1 MVKPG
6 YREYYVT
13 VDSTDRDR
21 TVWPSSS
28 QFQVKMEPSPTFQG
42 ATLSRAFKN
51 VKSVEIINVIYPNTN
66 NVVNDMYL
74 YLCVPELEGSIETTA
89 NFGKSAVAQLLPTKV
104 VGNFV
109 YSIYH
114 EDMHPK
120 NYYPVEGT
128 RIDKLTLEFRRK
140 DGTLFDFGTDTT
152 HGNSPNKLVQTS
164 ATFRIVVRDRLIP

>member
-21 TVWPSSS
+21 TVWNSSS
-28 QFQVKMEPSPTFQG
+28 RFQIKMEPSPTFQG

-51 VKSVEIINVIYPNTN
+51 VKSVDIINVVYPNTN
-66 NVVNDMYL
+66 NVVNEMYL
-74 YLCVPELEGSIETTA
+74 DLCVPELEGTIETTA
-89 NFGKSAVAQLLPTKV
+89 NFGKSAIAQLLPTKV

-114 EDMHPK
+114 EDVHPK
-120 NYYPVEGT
+120 KYYPVEGM
-128 RIDKLTLEFRRK
+128 RIDKLTLEFRKK
-140 DGTLFDFGTDTT
+140 DGSLFDFGTDTLPGT
-152 HGNSPNKLVQTS
+152 APNKLLQTS

>member
-21 TVWPSSS
+21 TVWNSSS
-28 QFQVKMEPSPTFQG
+28 RFQIKMEPSPTFQG

-51 VKSVEIINVIYPNTN
+51 VKSVDIIKVVYPNTN
-66 NVVNDMYL
+66 NVVNEMYL
-74 YLCVPELEGSIETTA
+74 YLCVPELEGTIETTA
-89 NFGKSAVAQLLPTKV
+89 NFGKSAIAQLLPTKV

-114 EDMHPK
+114 EDVHPK
-120 NYYPVEGT
+120 MYYPVEGM
-128 RIDKLTLEFRRK
+128 RIDKLTLEFRKK
-140 DGTLFDFGTDTT
+140 DGSLFDFGTDTLPGT
-152 HGNSPNKLVQTS
+152 APNKLLQTS